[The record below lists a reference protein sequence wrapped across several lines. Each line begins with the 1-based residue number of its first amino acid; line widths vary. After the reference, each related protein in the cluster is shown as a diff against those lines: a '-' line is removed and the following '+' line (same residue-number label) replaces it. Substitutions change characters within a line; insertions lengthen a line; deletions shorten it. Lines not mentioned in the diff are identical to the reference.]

1 MHSDERPEGLGEIDQ
16 RMDAAL
22 RSYAEPGEIPEARV
36 VLARVLAQADA
47 DGAGRR
53 RLWWWVG
60 AVTAAC
66 LLAALLVGGEWGLRR
81 PRVPEIAWVPR
92 APGVANSGR
101 GGLAQSHAAG
111 AKSGPERAGAP
122 LAQVGRVRATEPMP
136 KLDVFPSPR
145 PLSPEEQALVAFAL
159 RAPSEAKK
167 AVVEDQQ
174 HWDDPIIVADLRKLV
189 LQSGNQQDH

>member
-1 MHSDERPEGLGEIDQ
+1 
-16 RMDAAL
+16 
-22 RSYAEPGEIPEARV
+22 
-36 VLARVLAQADA
+36 
-47 DGAGRR
+47 
-53 RLWWWVG
+53 
-60 AVTAAC
+60 
-66 LLAALLVGGEWGLRR
+66 
-81 PRVPEIAWVPR
+81 
-92 APGVANSGR
+92 
-101 GGLAQSHAAG
+101 
-111 AKSGPERAGAP
+111 
-122 LAQVGRVRATEPMP
+122 MP